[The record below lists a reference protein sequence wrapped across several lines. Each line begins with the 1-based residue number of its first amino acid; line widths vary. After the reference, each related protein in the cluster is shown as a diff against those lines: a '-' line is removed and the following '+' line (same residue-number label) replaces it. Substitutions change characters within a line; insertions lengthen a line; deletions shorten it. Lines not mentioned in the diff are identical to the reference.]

1 MLHEDQP
8 DVVLLHIGSNDI
20 NNQTKDKINTE
31 KVTEDTINIGK
42 SCINLGVKEVI
53 ISSILPK
60 NNIALTCLI

>member
-31 KVTEDTINIGK
+31 KLTDNIITNGK
-42 SCINLGVKEVI
+42 SYIDLGLKEVI
-53 ISSILPK
+53 ISSILP
-60 NNIALTCLI
+60 